1 MAKFGD
7 VVQEFYV
14 ERFRANMAA
23 RADRLRGVTEPGQ
36 ARAYIE
42 DARRRVRQSF
52 QLPEHSGEPVARM
65 TGRLQGNG
73 FTVEKLLYE
82 SRPGYWVSAN
92 YYLPEKVAGKLPA
105 VLFVCGHSAT
115 GKAGDTYQMAA
126 QALALCG
133 FAVLIPDPVGQG
145 ERGQFRNIPEAEAL
159 CRNCTHEHNMYG
171 KQLLLTGEF
180 FGTWR
185 AFDAV
190 RALDWLLARPEVDS
204 TRVGVTGNSG
214 GGTLTTYVNALD
226 DRITMAAPCCYITR
240 WWRHVENELP
250 VDAEQT
256 PPGLAAAGGEMAD
269 MLFAAAPRP
278 LLICGQRNDF
288 FDPRGTLECYDEL
301 RRVYRILGRE
311 NEVECFIGPVG
322 HGLSTHLRERVV
334 AFFCR
339 HAGVELREI
348 SSVAPFPEKELW
360 CTPAGNVCDLPE
372 NRRIQCFVRER
383 AAELIRTRETLPA
396 PELAQKL
403 RSCLKLGE
411 VAMPNYRVLRSRPAG
426 NEVRFSRFLLETEPG
441 MRVTLSYV
449 DRGEWFHLPERETG
463 KIPLYLP
470 HQSSFDELADG
481 SRPGF
486 ALDYR
491 GVGESMPEGCDQGK
505 RDFFGP
511 YQFDYHFASLG
522 LLLDEPYLGGRVR
535 DIMAAC
541 LLLNPEGEG
550 RIALTARGVG
560 VVPGVLAALLSDRV
574 AELQLLDRPES
585 LAEVVQAEST
595 PFPQSNMFPGMLAV
609 TDLPDLYRALREK
622 GVRLSGD

>member
-1 MAKFGD
+1 MSKFGD

-14 ERFRANMAA
+14 ERFRANMAK
-23 RADRLRGVTEPGQ
+23 RAGRLRGVTEPGQ

-42 DARRRVRQSF
+42 EARRLVRKSF
-52 QLPEHSGEPVARM
+52 QLPEHSGAPAARI
-65 TGRLQGNG
+65 TGQLRRSG

-92 YYLPEKVAGKLPA
+92 YYRPEKVSGKLPA
-105 VLFVCGHSAT
+105 VLFVCGHSAI

-133 FAVLIPDPVGQG
+133 FAVLVPDPVGQG
-145 ERGQFRNIPEAEAL
+145 ERLQYRNIPGAEAL
-159 CRNCTHEHNMYG
+159 CLNCTHEHNMYG
-171 KQLLLTGEF
+171 KQLLLVGEF

-185 AFDAV
+185 LFDAV
-190 RALDWLLARPEVDS
+190 RGLDWLLVRPEVDT

-322 HGLSTHLRERVV
+322 HGLSQHLRERVV
-334 AFFCR
+334 DFFCR
-339 HAGVELREI
+339 HAERELKDI
-348 SSVAPFPEKELW
+348 SAVAPFPEKELW

-372 NRRIQCFVRER
+372 NRRIQVFISER
-383 AAELIRTRETLPA
+383 AAELIRARKALPA
-396 PELAQKL
+396 QELAEKL

-411 VAMPNYRVLRSRPAG
+411 VVMPNYRVLRARPA
-426 NEVRFSRFLLETEPG
+426 EKVRFSRFLLETEPG

-449 DRGEWFHLPERETG
+449 DRGDWFHLPEREAG

-470 HQSSFDELADG
+470 HQSAFDELADG
-481 SRPGF
+481 HRPGF

-491 GVGESMPEGCDQGK
+491 GVGESMPEGCDQGN
-505 RDFFGP
+505 RSFFSP

-560 VVPGVLAALLSDRV
+560 VMPGVIAALLSDRV
-574 AELQLLDRPES
+574 AELHLLDRPES
-585 LAEVVQAEST
+585 LAEVIEAEST

-609 TDLPDLYRALREK
+609 TDLPDLLRALRER
-622 GVRLSGD
+622 GVRITGE

>member
-1 MAKFGD
+1 MSKFGN

-14 ERFRANMAA
+14 ERFHANMAE
-23 RADRLRGVTEPGQ
+23 RAGRLRGVTEPGQ
-36 ARAYIE
+36 ARAYID
-42 DARRRVRQSF
+42 DARRRVRKSF
-52 QLPEHSGEPVARM
+52 QLPEHSGEPAARI
-65 TGRLQGNG
+65 TGRLRGNG

-82 SRPGYWVSAN
+82 SRPGLLVSAN
-92 YYLPEKVAGKLPA
+92 YYLPEKISGRHPA
-105 VLFVCGHSAT
+105 VLFLCGHSGT

-145 ERGQFRNIPEAEAL
+145 ERGQFHGIPGAEAL
-159 CRNCTHEHNMYG
+159 SRNCTHEHNMYG

-185 AFDAV
+185 VFDAV
-190 RALDWLLARPEVDS
+190 RALDWLLARPEVDA

-269 MLFAAAPRP
+269 MLFAVAPRP
-278 LLICGQRNDF
+278 LLICGQRDDF

-301 RRVYRILGRE
+301 RRVYRILGCE
-311 NEVECFIGPVG
+311 NEVESFIGPLG
-322 HGLSTHLRERVV
+322 HGLSPHLRERVV
-334 AFFCR
+334 DFFCR
-339 HAGVELREI
+339 HAGQEKGDL
-348 SSVAPFPEKELW
+348 SAVAPFPEKELW
-360 CTPAGNVCDLPE
+360 CTPTGNVCDLPE
-372 NRRIQCFVRER
+372 NRRIQLFIRER
-383 AAELIRTRETLPA
+383 AEEQIRNRTSLPA

-403 RSCLKLGE
+403 RSSLKIGA
-411 VAMPNYRVLRSRPAG
+411 VAMPDYRVLRPRPAA
-426 NEVRFSRFLLETEPG
+426 EQVLFSRFLLETEPG

-449 DRGEWFHLPERETG
+449 DRRAWFHLPEREKG
-463 KIPLYLP
+463 AIPLYLP
-470 HQSSFDELADG
+470 HQSAFDELSSG
-481 SRPGF
+481 GEPGF

-491 GVGESMPEGCDQGK
+491 GVGETMPDGCDQGK

-522 LLLDEPYLGGRVR
+522 LLLEEPYLGGRVR

-560 VVPGVLAALLSDRV
+560 VVPGVIAALLSDRV
-574 AELQLLDRPES
+574 AELRLLDRPES